1 MNIDLEVEGH
11 HKLEHE
17 HFIPK
22 QNLHCFMM
30 QYKSY
35 THQDHHYI

>member
-1 MNIDLEVEGH
+1 MNIDLEIEDH

-22 QNLHCFMM
+22 QNLHCIMM
-30 QYKSY
+30 Q
-35 THQDHHYI
+35 